1 MNLCADAAAAFRL
14 LPAYYILSS
23 WPLMVPLSGK
33 RASALLMVLICCF
46 LCWSS
51 RLCSKS
57 VEADRGSPSLTRT
70 TKANRI
76 TDIIH
81 SVHEAHTAY
90 TEHKARS
97 DYCYHIDWTR
107 SVLESDTNTVL
118 YLSVSKIAVSIN
130 ECRLHQNYRKY

>member
-1 MNLCADAAAAFRL
+1 MFIFAVRQVLMNLCAAAAAAFRL
-14 LPAYYILSS
+14 LRAYYILSS

-90 TEHKARS
+90 AEHKARS
-97 DYCYHIDWTR
+97 DYCYHIDWNSTFK
-107 SVLESDTNTVL
+107 LG
-118 YLSVSKIAVSIN
+118 I
-130 ECRLHQNYRKY
+130 